1 MAKYTPGQKVKH
13 VTGVGPL
20 MVVDHY
26 NGTSPMVNCTWFI
39 GSKLNKG
46 VFHEETLELFVRKV
60 KNDKE
65 ED

>member
-1 MAKYTPGQKVKH
+1 
-13 VTGVGPL
+13 

-26 NGTSPMVNCTWFI
+26 NGSSPMVNCTWFI

-46 VFHEETLELFVRKV
+46 VFHEDTLELFVRKV
-60 KNDKE
+60 KDDKE